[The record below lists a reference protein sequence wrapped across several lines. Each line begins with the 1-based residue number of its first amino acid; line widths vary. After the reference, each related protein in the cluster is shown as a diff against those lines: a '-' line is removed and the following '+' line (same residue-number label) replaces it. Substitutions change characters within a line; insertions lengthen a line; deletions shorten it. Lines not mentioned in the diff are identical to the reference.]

1 MSSLLRACKERK
13 YLDVLKCLQTE
24 TDVNRTAKSGITA
37 LMMLFSKP
45 LTKKNSGEVLAI
57 IKLLLNWG
65 ININAVDNKNENIL
79 HKIVHT
85 VKGTKSSKTVL
96 LDIIKFLVSMKVNTE
111 IRNTAGKTCYD
122 LAYYY
127 GAPRIGNE
135 LMSLVPPNQ
144 IESCYMVPPSYE
156 DALHSTCTMQKS
168 EVDPFVNATAPKGAV
183 ESDWYSYC

>member
-24 TDVNRTAKSGITA
+24 TDINRTTKSGITA

-45 LTKKNSGEVLAI
+45 LTENNSREVLAI

-111 IRNTAGKTCYD
+111 IRNTEGKTCYD
-122 LAYYY
+122 LACYF
-127 GAPRIGNE
+127 GAARIGSE
-135 LMSLVPPNQ
+135 LMSLVPLNQ

>member
-13 YLDVLKCLQTE
+13 YIHVLECLQTE
-24 TDVNRTAKSGITA
+24 IDVNRTTKSGITA

-45 LTKKNSGEVLAI
+45 LTENNSREVLAI

-65 ININAVDNKNENIL
+65 INLNAVDNKNENIL

-85 VKGTKSSKTVL
+85 VKGTTNSTSVL
-96 LDIIKFLVSMKVNTE
+96 LDIIKFLVSMKANTE

-122 LAYYY
+122 LAYHF
-127 GAPRIGNE
+127 GAARIGNV
-135 LMSLVPPNQ
+135 LSLVPLNQ

-156 DALHSTCTMQKS
+156 DALHSTCTMQIS
-168 EVDPFVNATAPKGAV
+168 EMDPFVNATAPEDSV
-183 ESDWYSYC
+183 ESDWYSFC

>member
-13 YLDVLKCLQTE
+13 YLHVLECLQTE
-24 TDVNRTAKSGITA
+24 IDVNRTTKSGITA

-45 LTKKNSGEVLAI
+45 LTENNSREVLAI

-65 ININAVDNKNENIL
+65 INLNAVDNKNENIL

-85 VKGTKSSKTVL
+85 VKGTTNSTSVL
-96 LDIIKFLVSMKVNTE
+96 LDIIKFLVSMKANTE

-122 LAYYY
+122 LAYHF
-127 GAPRIGNE
+127 GAARIGNV
-135 LMSLVPPNQ
+135 LSLVPLNQ

-156 DALHSTCTMQKS
+156 DALHSTCSMQKS
-168 EVDPFVNATAPKGAV
+168 EVDPFVNATAPKGAD
-183 ESDWYSYC
+183 ESDWYSFC